1 MTCFDNSLSLD
12 QQNIANTECIVKPFL
27 AGLFLLALGI
37 FLSALG
43 WQAYANITQTLK
55 TMIPTSGKVVDMNP
69 RIINTNSGD
78 KTFYY
83 PIVEFQ
89 TAAGETIRFENEQGG
104 NPPAYQIGDQVDV
117 RYNPQRPQVAMVT
130 SWEIWLPTAL
140 FGFAGGLLIL
150 IGGLIFV
157 TTVASLLKQ

>member
-1 MTCFDNSLSLD
+1 MKS
-12 QQNIANTECIVKPFL
+12 FL
-27 AGLFLLALGI
+27 AGLFLLAIGI

-150 IGGLIFV
+150 IGGLISV
-157 TTVASLLKQ
+157 TTVALLLKQ